1 MKTHRQ
7 EFNYDALPAPVYAA
21 VKQGLIIDPKK
32 DLLSTKIFFVDGSY
46 PEYTKTVTY
55 EKYTAEGE
63 AQIVAEGSKNIPLLN
78 DHVEDVTVKVVT
90 IKQGLVIT
98 DIERKAFEAGQSQF
112 RSQRVTEVIYR
123 INALQDRIAFIG
135 DAAAKIPTLF
145 NYAGAKEYVWTGP
158 IATMSGF
165 DILEN
170 LRALKQKSRE
180 DNLIWDGN
188 VLLVAPSQYQYFLK
202 GMSADNPRTVM
213 SYLKEEGLFD
223 LVEQVTYLE
232 NVKSLPSGTVT
243 VPPMVLL
250 DASRENMELI
260 VPMMTQEWS
269 THLDTADNTQIN
281 FGARTAGL
289 AVYHEQ
295 AITYAK
301 MS

>member
-1 MKTHRQ
+1 M
-7 EFNYDALPAPVYAA
+7 D
-21 VKQGLIIDPKK
+21 
-32 DLLSTKIFFVDGSY
+32 
-46 PEYTKTVTY
+46 
-55 EKYTAEGE
+55 
-63 AQIVAEGSKNIPLLN
+63 
-78 DHVEDVTVKVVT
+78 
-90 IKQGLVIT
+90 
-98 DIERKAFEAGQSQF
+98 
-112 RSQRVTEVIYR
+112 RS
-123 INALQDRIAFIG
+123 
-135 DAAAKIPTLF
+135 
-145 NYAGAKEYVWTGP
+145 